1 MTTITDEQR
10 EKLETAWNALDKTT
24 PVSVRALVAATRQVS
39 PDGKGVR
46 PEAAGL
52 YLKERNEADAAQA
65 EAGEPPTS
73 VTEALHQATGNV
85 LGVIWTEAL
94 RQARAETAEA
104 LQAAQQRADNAD
116 VAAAEADEQAA
127 EARAAQQAAIATIDA
142 LSAHIEKLTRVI
154 HDQYEE
160 TRGNVSH
167 CFRDTRNRHAKTDDN
182 GPVGDPTG
190 PLFFSPLVTDAA
202 ASAASQASPGHAKRR
217 SHRRPSAHTRSRP
230 PCLVSGA
237 GGSCFS
243 PINRNMRN
251 EMTTS

>member
-127 EARAAQQAAIATIDA
+127 EARAAQQAAEEQAAKAREEVNVANEQAAEARAAQQAAIATIDA

-160 TRGNVSH
+160 TRGNVS
-167 CFRDTRNRHAKTDDN
+167 
-182 GPVGDPTG
+182 
-190 PLFFSPLVTDAA
+190 
-202 ASAASQASPGHAKRR
+202 Q
-217 SHRRPSAHTRSRP
+217 
-230 PCLVSGA
+230 
-237 GGSCFS
+237 
-243 PINRNMRN
+243 
-251 EMTTS
+251 